1 MGEVLGKVAK
11 TTGKIDP
18 TAKMANEFAKDTG
31 LDFGLL
37 SGMERDKEFKA
48 EHAKKKAAFER
59 QREQQKQETTLTK
72 KKKVAMDNPRPQ
84 TQSLL
89 TRTI

>member
-1 MGEVLGKVAK
+1 MGDVLGSVVKA
-11 TTGKIDP
+11 TGKVDP
-18 TAKMANEFAKDTG
+18 FAGKANEFAKDTG

-37 SGMERDKEFKA
+37 SGAERDKEFKA
-48 EHAKKKAAFER
+48 EHAKKQGAFDKK
-59 QREQQKQETTLTK
+59 REQQKQEVVRTTPK
-72 KKKVAMDNPRPQ
+72 AK